1 MHVCIWPTPS
11 LPKRGSRVQKLWA
24 TERLELAHGG
34 AWYPRKQCGKGKA
47 WLTSAPMNANA
58 TQKRADAIAAPTV
71 GAKENA
77 FIFSICHV
85 TCAVRLANT
94 NTKAPEKARSP
105 MFYFSKRPSA
115 KSPAPAEGKRASRG
129 FASVHP
135 TASRARM
142 MRSAGSRP
150 SQCLRAARPGPG
162 PWPGRRNCTGAS
174 PRARPRQSARP
185 VFSLGGSSGPG
196 RLVRGETHASRAS
209 CLRSTIARC
218 RRPRCGTSSGCSAR
232 AGSSP

>member
-1 MHVCIWPTPS
+1 M
-11 LPKRGSRVQKLWA
+11 LPRNVRMQSQRQQSAQK
-24 TERLELAHGG
+24 
-34 AWYPRKQCGKGKA
+34 K
-47 WLTSAPMNANA
+47 
-58 TQKRADAIAAPTV
+58 
-71 GAKENA
+71 NA

-94 NTKAPEKARSP
+94 NSKAPEKARSP

-115 KSPAPAEGKRASRG
+115 KSPALAEGKRASRG

-150 SQCLRAARPGPG
+150 SQCSRAARPGPG